1 MARHPRCP
9 VVLLLALSGC
19 VLPPVESSDDPVDS
33 SSDVERDPPAKEPDC
48 ALVIAMICPDC
59 DVTVDW
65 SGSRHLPH
73 DPSHPDFVAVW
84 TYDKVA
90 APTDLA
96 ETLCQGSVYDHPKS
110 PDRLSIR
117 HDITGLSVV
126 LGDDLPRVTNLG
138 ILEVGFGYDYLQALL
153 IPNPGSTNDRVAFE

>member
-1 MARHPRCP
+1 M
-9 VVLLLALSGC
+9 
-19 VLPPVESSDDPVDS
+19 ESSDEPVDS
-33 SSDVERDPPAKEPDC
+33 ASASDVERDPPEPPEC
-48 ALVIAMICPDC
+48 GLVLAMICPDC

-65 SGSRHLPH
+65 SGSSFLPH

-96 ETLCQGSVYDHPKS
+96 EALCQGSSVFESKETS

-117 HDITGLSVV
+117 HDVTGLSVV
-126 LGDDLPRVTNLG
+126 LGDDLPRVTNVG
-138 ILEVGFGYDYLQALL
+138 IFEVGFGYDYLQALL
-153 IPNPGSTNDRVAFE
+153 IPNPGSTVDSVVFE

>member
-1 MARHPRCP
+1 M
-9 VVLLLALSGC
+9 VLLLALSGC
-19 VLPPVESSDDPVDS
+19 VLPPVEPSDEPVDS
-33 SSDVERDPPAKEPDC
+33 ATDDDVERDPPPTDPDC

-65 SGSRHLPH
+65 SGSSRLPY

-96 ETLCQGSVYDHPKS
+96 EALCQGSVIEA
-110 PDRLSIR
+110 DRLSIR
-117 HDITGLSVV
+117 DDITGYSVV
-126 LGDDLPRVTNLG
+126 LGTDLPRVTNVG
-138 ILEVGFGYDYLQALL
+138 IFEVGFGYDYLQALL
-153 IPNPGSTNDRVAFE
+153 IPNPGSTLDSVAFE

>member
-1 MARHPRCP
+1 

-19 VLPPVESSDDPVDS
+19 VLPPVDPPDEQVDS
-33 SSDVERDPPAKEPDC
+33 ASDVERDPPATAPDC

-65 SGSRHLPH
+65 SGSSRLPH

-84 TYDKVA
+84 TYDKIA

-96 ETLCQGSVYDHPKS
+96 EALCHDSEFER

-117 HDITGLSVV
+117 DDVTGLSVV
-126 LGDDLPRVTNLG
+126 LGGDLPRVTNVG
-138 ILEVGFGYDYLQALL
+138 IFEVGFGFDYLQALL
-153 IPNPGSTNDRVAFE
+153 IPNPGSITDLVAFE

>member
-1 MARHPRCP
+1 M
-9 VVLLLALSGC
+9 VVLLALSGC
-19 VLPPVESSDDPVDS
+19 VLPAVEPSDESVDS
-33 SSDVERDPPAKEPDC
+33 ADDDVERDPPPTDGPEC
-48 ALVIAMICPDC
+48 RLVIAMICPDC

-65 SGSRHLPH
+65 SGSSDLPR

-84 TYDKVA
+84 TYDEVA

-96 ETLCQGSVYDHPKS
+96 EALCQDSSVFESKETS

-117 HDITGLSVV
+117 HDVTGLSVV
-126 LGDDLPRVTNLG
+126 LGKDLPRVTKVG

-153 IPNPGSTNDRVAFE
+153 IPNPGSSTDRVVFE

>member
-1 MARHPRCP
+1 VPRHPRCP

-19 VLPPVESSDDPVDS
+19 VLPPVEPSDEPFDS
-33 SSDVERDPPAKEPDC
+33 AADDDVERDPPATDPDC
-48 ALVIAMICPDC
+48 GLVIAMICADC

-65 SGSRHLPH
+65 SGSSRLPH

-96 ETLCQGSVYDHPKS
+96 EALCQGSIFDR

-117 HDITGLSVV
+117 DDITGYSVV
-126 LGDDLPRVTNLG
+126 LGTDLPRVTNVG

-153 IPNPGSTNDRVAFE
+153 IPNPGSTTDRVEFE